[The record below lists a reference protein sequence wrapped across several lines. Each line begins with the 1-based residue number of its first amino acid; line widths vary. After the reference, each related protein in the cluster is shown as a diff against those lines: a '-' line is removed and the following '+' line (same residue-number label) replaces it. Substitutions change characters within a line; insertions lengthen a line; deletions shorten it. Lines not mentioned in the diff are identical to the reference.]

1 MPESGVWTFS
11 VIKGEPLIFF
21 DQGNGLILGVA
32 VRLIWR
38 WRY

>member
-1 MPESGVWTFS
+1 MPASGVWTS
-11 VIKGEPLIFF
+11 VIRGEPLIFL

-38 WRY
+38 WGY